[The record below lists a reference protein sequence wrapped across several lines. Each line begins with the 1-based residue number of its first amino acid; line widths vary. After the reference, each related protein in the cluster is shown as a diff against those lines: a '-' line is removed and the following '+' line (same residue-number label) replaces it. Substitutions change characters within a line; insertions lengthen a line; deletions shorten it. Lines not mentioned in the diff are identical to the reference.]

1 MTSKIILTVSI
12 WGLLP
17 VYLLTTNTEKGILLA
32 GELPPLP
39 SFQKEVDQLDNRL
52 DELDDGDCEEN
63 LIGLGFLAVAFLFL
77 AHWHFLHFVLLLRCN
92 P

>member
-12 WGLLP
+12 WVLLP

-39 SFQKEVDQLDNRL
+39 SFKKEVDQLDNRL

-63 LIGLGFLAVAFLFL
+63 LIGLGFLAVAFIFI
-77 AHWHFLHFVLLLRCN
+77 WHLDFIHFVLLLSGK

>member
-12 WGLLP
+12 WVLLP

-39 SFQKEVDQLDNRL
+39 SFKKEVDQLDNRL
-52 DELDDGDCEEN
+52 DELDNGDCEEN
-63 LIGLGFLAVAFLFL
+63 LIGLGFLAVAVIFVGDWEFLRFLF
-77 AHWHFLHFVLLLRCN
+77 FFMF
-92 P
+92 